1 MKRGL
6 IKDLKWAY
14 VRVSDNKIISM
25 CYATTYFEAMSYFEQ
40 ADLIDDPM
48 YEVRIIHEQYYNETF
63 KSEKVA

>member
-6 IKDLKWAY
+6 IKDLKWGY

-25 CYATTYFEAMSYFEQ
+25 CYATTYFEAVSYFEE

-48 YEVRIIHEQYYNETF
+48 YEVRIIHEKYYNETF
-63 KSEKVA
+63 KSE